1 MIEIKNVSHAYGDF
15 EVLKNISLKI
25 PDQKITALIGSNGAG
40 KSTLLGVIA
49 RLLSHQKGEV
59 YLDDVD
65 LNTMKHSDVAKKLS
79 ILKQTN
85 QLMIRI
91 TVKELVTFGR
101 FPHSKS
107 RLKEDDHQKIDDALS
122 YMNLKD
128 IEHKYLDELSGGQRQ
143 RAYIAMILAQDT
155 KYILL
160 DEPLNNL
167 DMKYAVEMMTI
178 LQKLVKDFDKTIVVV
193 MHDINFAAAFSD
205 YIVAM
210 KDGQI
215 TDQGDVNYMM
225 DKAILDHVFD
235 HDFCIAGVQGRKVC
249 IYYNQQIEV
258 LDHDKV
264 QKTTILQGHRT

>member
-1 MIEIKNVSHAYGDF
+1 MIEIKNVSHAYGEL
-15 EVLKNISLKI
+15 EVLKDVSLNI

-49 RLLSHQKGEV
+49 RLLSHKSGKIYIDQ
-59 YLDDVD
+59 DDMSTLKQQD
-65 LNTMKHSDVAKKLS
+65 IAKRLS

-85 QLMIRI
+85 QMMIRI
-91 TVKELVTFGR
+91 TIKELVTFGR

-107 RLKEDDHQKIDDALS
+107 RLKEHDIKKIDDAIE
-122 YMNLKD
+122 YMNLKE

-167 DMKYAVEMMTI
+167 DMKYAVEMMVI
-178 LQKLVKDFDKTIVVV
+178 LQKLVKDFNKTIVVV

-205 YIVAM
+205 HIVAM
-210 KDGQI
+210 KDGMI

-225 DKAILDHVFD
+225 DKTILDHVFD

-249 IYYNQQIEV
+249 IYYNQQDGLKDNENI
-258 LDHDKV
+258 K
-264 QKTTILQGHRT
+264 QTTILQDYSL